1 MPRFRTVLAVLVAL
15 TMAFA
20 PVASKTMAKSCAMT
34 TAMTADNAA
43 DCPCHDSMPDC
54 GTMPQCQTAG
64 GCASQCFTS
73 SCGVMPSVTGQLV
86 PDHDLLKTAANQQ
99 QSSLSIEPPAPPPR
113 A

>member
-1 MPRFRTVLAVLVAL
+1 MLRLRTVLAVLIAL

-20 PVASKTMAKSCAMT
+20 PVASMAMAKSCAMT

-64 GCASQCFTS
+64 GCASHCFTF
-73 SCGVMPSVTGQLV
+73 SCGVLPGLAGQLP
-86 PDHDLLKTAANQQ
+86 PDLDASKTAANQHL
-99 QSSLSIEPPAPPPR
+99 SSLSIEPPAPPPR